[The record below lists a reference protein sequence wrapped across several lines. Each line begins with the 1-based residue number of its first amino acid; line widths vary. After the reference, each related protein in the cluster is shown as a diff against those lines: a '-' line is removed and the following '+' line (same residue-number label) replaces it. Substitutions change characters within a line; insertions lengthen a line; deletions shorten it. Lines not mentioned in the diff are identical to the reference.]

1 MSHNS
6 FHLDAIAAN
15 PDFSHSLRELTCG
28 NSNNGYGSS
37 LSDAAV
43 IRLASA
49 CPNLIHVTLE
59 SSIDLTDRAMLSL
72 VNYCPQ
78 LQCLTMS
85 GHDKG
90 KGHLK
95 GSVLDD
101 LRQHPCL
108 GKNLKQLYLA
118 DQGHGVGFE
127 RAAKNLSAA
136 RKTCRIQ
143 TGDSGK
149 WGFGRKDWVG
159 GKREGNDV
167 DLFGGGPWGH
177 QGGFDDFWGFDGGG
191 YF

>member
-1 MSHNS
+1 M
-6 FHLDAIAAN
+6 
-15 PDFSHSLRELTCG
+15 
-28 NSNNGYGSS
+28 
-37 LSDAAV
+37 
-43 IRLASA
+43 
-49 CPNLIHVTLE
+49 TLE

-108 GKNLKQLYLA
+108 GKKLKQLYLA
-118 DQGHGVGFE
+118 DQGHGVAFGK
-127 RAAKNLSAA
+127 AVKQLSAA
-136 RKTCRIQ
+136 RKTLRIQ
-143 TGDSGK
+143 TGETGK
-149 WGFGRKDWVG
+149 WGFGMKDWVG
-159 GKREGNDV
+159 GKPDENDF
-167 DLFGGGPWGH
+167 DLFGG
-177 QGGFDDFWGFDGGG
+177 FDDLWSFNGGG